1 MRNKTRAPI
10 ILLFN
15 TALYLVNREM
25 QDREEAKQL
34 LSGDDMTVYIE
45 NKTLWVNHEN

>member
-15 TALYLVNREM
+15 TVLYPVNREM

-34 LSGDDMTVYIE
+34 LSGDDMTMYIE
-45 NKTLWVNHEN
+45 NKTLQVTH